1 MWPISLRPSCPLL
14 HRMEHGS
21 LSEPP
26 KATTLPN
33 LAKCKSRQMAL
44 TSQKALICGN
54 LAAKTWNFAPGTGK
68 VAISDLQTVAEVL
81 PGHW

>member
-1 MWPISLRPSCPLL
+1 
-14 HRMEHGS
+14 MELGS

-33 LAKCKSRQMAL
+33 VAKYKPRQMAL

-54 LAAKTWNFAPGTGK
+54 LAAKTWNFAPATRN
-68 VAISDLQTVAEVL
+68 VAISELQRVAEVL
-81 PGHW
+81 PGH